1 MTENVKGLSKPQEE
15 GYLSK
20 VANEKARQII
30 TAGGGG
36 EQVIERDEW
45 QHSAF
50 TKNLLEGLESW
61 DADYNKDGCIT
72 ADELSTYLRENVT
85 EDSDFQQ
92 TPQDGRF
99 RNSGGGEFVFFSDAT
114 VTNPS
119 SDTDEEDEI
128 VYGCMDSRAK
138 NYDADA
144 LINDDSCLYRS
155 AHIMLEV
162 YNEEILD
169 VYMESEE
176 EFSKVEFEITGT
188 SLIEAYGGILEE
200 AGYSQIT
207 YKMIY
212 LNFGRWIP
220 AKQKF
225 LLTKLKI
232 ENTKRENP
240 ICLKSIKVSDNRSH
254 FIQVNGQSCLMYNE

>member
-1 MTENVKGLSKPQEE
+1 E
-15 GYLSK
+15 
-20 VANEKARQII
+20 
-30 TAGGGG
+30 
-36 EQVIERDEW
+36 
-45 QHSAF
+45 
-50 TKNLLEGLESW
+50 
-61 DADYNKDGCIT
+61 ADYNDDSYIT
-72 ADELSTYLRENVT
+72 AEELSLYLRENVT

-114 VTNPS
+114 VTIPS

-155 AHIMLEV
+155 AQIMLEV